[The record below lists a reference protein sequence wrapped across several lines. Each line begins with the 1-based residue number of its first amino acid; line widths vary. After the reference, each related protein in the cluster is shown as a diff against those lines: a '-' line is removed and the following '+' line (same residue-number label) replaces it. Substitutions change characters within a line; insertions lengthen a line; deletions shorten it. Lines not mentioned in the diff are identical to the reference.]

1 MPNKRSNS
9 KQPKDGGLTVR
20 QAVAE
25 RMQARLKEPVN
36 LMMGHASFE
45 VGGKIYCFVT
55 RAGGLAMKLPETR
68 IEPLLESGDGQL
80 LRMGTRT
87 MREWVVVP
95 ESGSAATLRLLREAK
110 SFVESL
116 PNTRKPKAAAKSA
129 AKKKTSR

>member
-1 MPNKRSNS
+1 
-9 KQPKDGGLTVR
+9 
-20 QAVAE
+20 
-25 RMQARLKEPVN
+25 
-36 LMMGHASFE
+36 
-45 VGGKIYCFVT
+45 
-55 RAGGLAMKLPETR
+55 MKLPETR

-95 ESGSAATLRLLREAK
+95 ESGSAVTLRLLREAK